1 MTPGPSDANVF
12 RAFSVEH
19 LAALAAIVA
28 LGTLMVVLARRRA
41 QPWQRGFEVVL
52 AVLLLV
58 QWPLSY
64 WLASST
70 GVLTVENSYPCH
82 FCDFGAFV
90 GIAALLTHRRFLV
103 EWVYFWGLAGTLQ
116 GLITPALTLN
126 WPHPRFMLFFLIH
139 GGVVIAAL
147 YGVLGLRIIP
157 RARAKWIA
165 FLLMLAYA
173 VVVGLFDYLVGANY
187 GFLRHKPETA
197 SLFDLLGPWPWYIG
211 VTTLLGLVL
220 FTLLDLPFI
229 PARRREKR
237 EISLQGGVPRV

>member
-1 MTPGPSDANVF
+1 MIPAEVTVF
-12 RAFSVEH
+12 HAFSMEH
-19 LAALAAIVA
+19 YVALGSIVA
-28 LGTLMVVLARRRA
+28 LGALMVWVARRRILPA
-41 QPWQRGFEVVL
+41 QRGLELTL
-52 AVLLLV
+52 ALLLTV

-64 WLASST
+64 WLAAST

-82 FCDFGAFV
+82 FCDFAAFV
-90 GIAALLTHRRFLV
+90 GIAALITHQRFLF
-103 EWVYFWGLAGTLQ
+103 EWAYFWGLAGTLQ

-126 WPHPRFMLFFLIH
+126 WPHPRFVLFFLIH

-157 RARAKWIA
+157 RARAKWVA

-173 VVVGLFDYLVGANY
+173 VVVGLFDYLTGANY

-197 SLFDLLGPWPWYIG
+197 SLFDALGPWPWYIG

-229 PARRREKR
+229 RLRRRMR
-237 EISLQGGVPRV
+237 G